1 MAALCSLQSQNLP
14 ERQEVLK
21 EVTGSTTQ
29 STAAHFLSLCQGTH
43 CNNTQAC
50 FAKALWKIYFKPQL
64 DSAINL
70 FSANVG
76 ATETAWEWQ
85 DQMQAQHQA
94 EDTAQHSSHH
104 TDASGKAPLE
114 LHFTRS
120 PTGTHRRV
128 VGRLKRAEGRWIV
141 TNSFSLGLP
150 RKEAAK
156 LLEGDSICSW

>member
-1 MAALCSLQSQNLP
+1 MLPAVPTDAPTHMAGAW
-14 ERQEVLK
+14 EVLK

-76 ATETAWEWQ
+76 ATETA
-85 DQMQAQHQA
+85 
-94 EDTAQHSSHH
+94 
-104 TDASGKAPLE
+104 
-114 LHFTRS
+114 
-120 PTGTHRRV
+120 
-128 VGRLKRAEGRWIV
+128 
-141 TNSFSLGLP
+141 
-150 RKEAAK
+150 
-156 LLEGDSICSW
+156 